1 MQILVTGGSGVV
13 GVGTVTELLKRG
25 HAVRLLARHATEDA
39 RQWPSGVT
47 PLVGDVSDVS
57 SIRGAADGCD
67 AVLHLAGI
75 VEEAPPKVTYRRVNV
90 EGTANMVAEAER
102 AGVRRFVFV
111 SSLGAPEGESDYHRS
126 KREAERIVERFV
138 GNWTICRPGNV
149 YGPGD
154 GQISVML
161 RLVRGVSP
169 IVPKVGSGDQTFQPI
184 WWEDLAAALATV
196 VERDDLAG
204 QALDLAGGDVT
215 CQNDL
220 HERMGRITGR
230 DVQSIPVPEMLASLG
245 AKAVSMVGW
254 KIPLNDAELQMLR
267 EGNTIPE
274 GGQNGLDILGITPTP
289 LDEGLRKLAE
299 LQPEQLPS
307 QGVGTLKRKRFWAD
321 IAGSK
326 HSAETLFTLFRTHFN
341 DVTPVFV
348 DAKPEPRT
356 TDVLEEGETVTLA
369 LPMRGHV
376 QVRVAS
382 LEPQR
387 VTLLTLEGH
396 PLAGAVRFLCE
407 PRGNAIRFQV
417 EVYDRPANMIDFIA
431 MRALGDRLQNHTWSH
446 VVDRVV
452 EISGGTAPEVEQE
465 SVSLDDDEA
474 AAIERW
480 CEEIAMRMKRAENAE
495 KIEESVSG
503 DPGSGI
509 RNDLGAGTPDPGS
522 RIPSL

>member
-13 GVGTVTELLKRG
+13 GVGAVTELLKRG
-25 HAVRLLARHATEDA
+25 HSVRLLSRHANEDA

-47 PLVGDVSDVS
+47 PIVGDVSDVG
-57 SIRGAADGCD
+57 SIRCAAERCD
-67 AVLHLAGI
+67 AVLHVAGV
-75 VEEAPPKVTYRRVNV
+75 VEEAPPKVTFRRVNV

-102 AGVRRFVFV
+102 AEVRRFVFV
-111 SSLGAPEGESDYHRS
+111 SSLGALAGQSDYHRS

-138 GNWTICRPGNV
+138 GNWTIVRPGNV

-161 RLVRGVSP
+161 RLVRGVTP
-169 IVPKVGSGDQTFQPI
+169 IVPTIGSGDQTFQPI
-184 WWEDLAAALATV
+184 WWEDLAEALATV
-196 VERDDLAG
+196 VERDDLSG
-204 QALDLAGGDVT
+204 QGLDLAGEEVT

-220 HERMGRITGR
+220 HERLGRITGR
-230 DVQSIPVPEMLASLG
+230 AVQSIPVPEMLAALG

-274 GGQNGLDILGITPTP
+274 GGRNGLELLGITPTP
-289 LDEGLRKLAE
+289 LDVGLTKLAE

-321 IAGSK
+321 IVGSK
-326 HSAETLFTLFRTHFN
+326 HSPETLFTLFRTHFD

-348 DAKPEPRT
+348 DVKAEPRT
-356 TDVLEEGETVTLA
+356 TDVIDEGETLTLA

-376 QVRVAS
+376 QVRVAAV
-382 LEPQR
+382 EPRR

-407 PRGNAIRFQV
+407 PRGSAIRFQI

-431 MRALGDRLQNHTWSH
+431 MRAIGDRLQNHTWSH
-446 VVDRVV
+446 VVEKMVQ
-452 EISGGTAPEVEQE
+452 ISGGTAPDDVEQE
-465 SVSLDDDEA
+465 SVALDDDEA

-480 CEEIAMRMKRAENAE
+480 CEEIAMRMRRKENAE
-495 KIEESVSG
+495 KVENGGGPEVRESGGPELPREVSASQ
-503 DPGSGI
+503 GSSG
-509 RNDLGAGTPDPGS
+509 
-522 RIPSL
+522 